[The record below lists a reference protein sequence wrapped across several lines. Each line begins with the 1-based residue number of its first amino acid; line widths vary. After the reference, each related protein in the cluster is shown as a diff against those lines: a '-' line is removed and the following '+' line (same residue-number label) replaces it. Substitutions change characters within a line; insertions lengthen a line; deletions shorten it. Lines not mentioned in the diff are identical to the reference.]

1 MKGLYDVARH
11 LVWLTQF
18 GLSVVV
24 PPTLCIA
31 GSVWLRHRFT
41 LGGWVVVV
49 GVVVGVLAAVSCLR
63 CSLQALDRQ
72 GRPAKKTAKKH
83 LLYPLTDI
91 RKGSPPLQKHRDVLQ
106 QASRLAV
113 AVALCIAAMLAV
125 YALTG
130 HFTNAVLLGALIG
143 FVMAMGN
150 FLSLS
155 ITVSNAMNRAAN
167 GGSPQKAQLEIQ
179 TSSVVRPVIL
189 VIIYILLFRAE
200 LCDPLAAILPLLFA
214 QICIKLID
222 FSRPD
227 PQAAQKTKDGDST
240 P

>member
-24 PPTLCIA
+24 PTTLCIA

-41 LGGWVVVV
+41 LGGWVVAV
-49 GVVVGVLAAVSCLR
+49 GVVVGVLAAVR
-63 CSLQALDRQ
+63 CRRWT
-72 GRPAKKTAKKH
+72 GRAAPPKKTAKKH

-214 QICIKLID
+214 QVCIKLID
-222 FSRPD
+222 FFRPD
-227 PQAAQKTKDGDST
+227 SQAAQKTKDGDST

>member
-1 MKGLYDVARH
+1 M
-11 LVWLTQF
+11 
-18 GLSVVV
+18 
-24 PPTLCIA
+24 
-31 GSVWLRHRFT
+31 
-41 LGGWVVVV
+41 
-49 GVVVGVLAAVSCLR
+49 
-63 CSLQALDRQ
+63 
-72 GRPAKKTAKKH
+72 
-83 LLYPLTDI
+83 
-91 RKGSPPLQKHRDVLQ
+91 QKHRDVLQ

-130 HFTNAVLLGALIG
+130 HFTNAVLLGAMIG

-167 GGSPQKAQLEIQ
+167 GGSAQLEIQ

-214 QICIKLID
+214 QFCIKLID
-222 FSRPD
+222 FFRPD
-227 PQAAQKTKDGDST
+227 SQAAQKTKDGDST

>member
-1 MKGLYDVARH
+1 M
-11 LVWLTQF
+11 
-18 GLSVVV
+18 
-24 PPTLCIA
+24 
-31 GSVWLRHRFT
+31 
-41 LGGWVVVV
+41 
-49 GVVVGVLAAVSCLR
+49 
-63 CSLQALDRQ
+63 
-72 GRPAKKTAKKH
+72 
-83 LLYPLTDI
+83 
-91 RKGSPPLQKHRDVLQ
+91 QKHRDVLQ

-167 GGSPQKAQLEIQ
+167 SPQKAQLEIQ

-214 QICIKLID
+214 QFCIKLID
-222 FSRPD
+222 FFRPN